1 MAWTKVVTESATGK
15 VAQEAATVA
24 SIGSLTGE
32 VTSIN
37 RVTTIAADKVDEDNL
52 KVTNAPTD
60 NYLLSSDTASGG
72 FTWVAPPT
80 GNIATNLG
88 ITGTTGA
95 RVITSSDG
103 TDAEIPVATTLVS
116 GVMSTGIFDA
126 VALNTAKDTN
136 VVQTTVSGNAGTA
149 TKLATARA
157 INGTNFDGS
166 AAITVTANAGTLTG
180 LGLKSTVI
188 SSSLTSVGALTSGSL
203 GAGFTAVPIA
213 QGGTGS
219 TTAGDARTALG
230 VRIGQHVQAW
240 DAQLD
245 TLAGASGASAAN
257 ATAVNNLTGTNSGDE
272 TQSSINALA
281 ITTVGT
287 IGNGS
292 WNASAIPVG
301 KGGTGVT
308 SKTGTGNNVLSASPT
323 LTGTVNAASLTLSG
337 DLIVNGSTTTINTAT
352 LSVEDENIIMG
363 IPASGSAY
371 STDVIAATA
380 VNKGGISLYTDA
392 LGVEAD
398 FAKVNW
404 DKAGSLTG
412 WQAKD
417 THANEFPIAVMSF
430 STADATGDGAG
441 VGSFHYDTNG
451 DNLWLRTS

>member
-72 FTWVAPPT
+72 FTWVSP
-80 GNIATNLG
+80 
-88 ITGTTGA
+88 TTGD
-95 RVITSSDG
+95 ITSVVAGTGLSGGATSGAATLNVDG
-103 TDAEIPVATTLVS
+103 TGKAATL
-116 GVMSTGIFDA
+116 
-126 VALNTAKDTN
+126 
-136 VVQTTVSGNAGTA
+136 TTP
-149 TKLATARA
+149 RA
-157 INGTNFDGS
+157 INGVDFDGS
-166 AAITVTANAGTLTG
+166 VGITVTADASTLSG
-180 LGLKSTVI
+180 VNLRAAVVG
-188 SSSLTSVGALTSGSL
+188 SSLTSVGALSSGSL
-203 GAGFTAVPIA
+203 AAGFTAVPIA

-219 TTAGDARTALG
+219 TTDGDARTALG

-245 TLAGASGASAAN
+245 TLATASAAN
-257 ATAVNNLTGTNSGDE
+257 ATAVTNLTGTNSGDE

-392 LGVEAD
+392 GGVEAD